1 MATAFFI
8 SHILLMKRLLLGLC
22 SGLLLISCNNS
33 DEYKAYLHNPELYS
47 QTVHELNTV
56 VMGNNFPPM
65 VASRN
70 YAYAAIAAYEVMAVG
85 YSDQY
90 ESLAGQLKGLSSISR
105 PVADSQVDYAL
116 AALLAYIKVGEAV
129 TFPEGSMQ
137 AYQDSILMMAR
148 KKGLPRQVEKASRLL
163 ADSVAASIIR
173 WSKKDNYLQTRGA
186 EKYTVKDI
194 PGRWIP
200 TPPMY
205 ASAVEPH
212 WKEIRPMVIDSAGL
226 FCPPAPPPF
235 NITDKKSEY
244 YQQVMKI
251 KNAVDSLTP
260 EQRHIAE
267 FWDDNPFKMN
277 VTGHVMF
284 GSKKFSPPGHWMGVI
299 GIAAKKAGYD
309 LPETIYAYAKTSIA
323 LFDAF
328 IQCWYVKY
336 TYNTIR
342 PETVINKYIDMNWRP
357 FLQTPA
363 FPEYTCGHST
373 ISSSA
378 AEALTSVFGDN
389 FAYTDSTELEFGIK
403 SRNFSSFRAAAIE
416 NNWARFYGGLH
427 FHNSCITSTEIG
439 KNVGQLVVSR
449 LRMKKKP

>member
-1 MATAFFI
+1 
-8 SHILLMKRLLLGLC
+8 MKKTLLGLAVVLC
-22 SGLLLISCNNS
+22 IFSCKNS
-33 DEYKAYLHNPELYS
+33 DEYKPFLHNPDLFS
-47 QTVHELNTV
+47 ATVHELNSV

-70 YAYAAIAAYEVMAVG
+70 YAYAAIAAYEVIAAA
-85 YSDQY
+85 YPDQY
-90 ESLAGQLKGLSSISR
+90 QSLGGQLNGLQPIHA
-105 PVADSQVDYAL
+105 PALTPEVDVEL
-116 AALLAYIKVGEAV
+116 ASLLAYMKVGESV

-137 AYQDSILMMAR
+137 VYADSILKVAR
-148 KKGLPRQVEKASRLL
+148 KKGLTDKIEKASRFF
-163 ADSVAASIIR
+163 ADSIGREIVR
-173 WSKKDNYLQTRGA
+173 WSKKDNYLETRGA

-194 PGRWIP
+194 PGRWVP

-205 ASAVEPH
+205 ASAAEPH
-212 WKEIRPMVIDSAGL
+212 WMEIRTMVIDSAGI
-226 FCPPAPPPF
+226 FDPAPPPVF
-235 NITDKKSEY
+235 NITDKNSKY
-244 YQQVMKI
+244 YQEVMAI

-260 EQRHIAE
+260 EQKHIAE

-284 GSKKFSPPGHWMGVI
+284 GSKKFSPAGHWMSVV
-299 GIAAKKAGYD
+299 GIAAQKAKSD
-309 LPETIYAYAKTSIA
+309 YATTVYATAKTAIA

-336 TYNTIR
+336 KHNTVR
-342 PETVINKYIDMNWRP
+342 PETVINKYIDINWRP
-357 FLQTPA
+357 YLQTPA

-378 AEALTSVFGDN
+378 AEALTNVFGDN

-403 SRNFSSFRAAAIE
+403 SRSFKSFRHAAEE

-427 FHNSCITSTEIG
+427 YHNSCIISTDIG
-439 KNVGQLVVSR
+439 QKVGQLVATR
-449 LRMKKKP
+449 LKMKK

>member
-1 MATAFFI
+1 
-8 SHILLMKRLLLGLC
+8 MKRLIAGLC
-22 SGLLLISCNNS
+22 VVICLFACKQNQ
-33 DEYKAYLHNPELYS
+33 DYKAYLHNPELFS

-65 VASRN
+65 VAARN
-70 YAYAAIAAYEVMAVG
+70 YVYGAVAAYEVMVSAYPDKYQSLVG
-85 YSDQY
+85 QVH
-90 ESLAGQLKGLSSISR
+90 GLKSISL
-105 PVADSQVDYAL
+105 PAANKEADPEL

-137 AYQDSILMMAR
+137 IYKDSILKIAR
-148 KKGLPRQVEKASRLL
+148 DKGLPENVEKASQLL
-163 ADSVAASIIR
+163 ADSVGTSIIR
-173 WSKKDNYLQTRGA
+173 WSKKDNYLETRGA

-200 TPPMY
+200 TPPLY
-205 ASAVEPH
+205 ASAAEPH
-212 WKEIRPMVIDSAGL
+212 WMEIRPMVIDSAGI
-226 FCPPAPPPF
+226 FAPPPPPDF
-235 NITDKKSEY
+235 NITDKNSKY
-244 YQQVMKI
+244 YAEVMKI
-251 KNAVDSLTP
+251 KVAVDSLTP
-260 EQRHIAE
+260 EQKHIAE

-284 GSKKFSPPGHWMGVI
+284 GSKKFSPSGHWMSVI
-299 GIAAKKAGYD
+299 GIAAKQAKLDYSN
-309 LPETIYAYAKTSIA
+309 TVYAFAKTSIA

-328 IQCWYVKY
+328 IECWYVKY
-336 TYNTIR
+336 KYNTVR
-342 PETVINKYIDMNWRP
+342 PETVINKYMDANWRP
-357 FLQTPA
+357 YLQTPA

-403 SRNFSSFRAAAIE
+403 NRSFKSFRAAAEE

-427 FHNSCITSTEIG
+427 FHNSCIVSTEIG
-439 KNVGQLVVSR
+439 RKVGQLVADR
-449 LRMKKKP
+449 LQMKKK

>member
-1 MATAFFI
+1 
-8 SHILLMKRLLLGLC
+8 
-22 SGLLLISCNNS
+22 
-33 DEYKAYLHNPELYS
+33 
-47 QTVHELNTV
+47 
-56 VMGNNFPPM
+56 MGNNFPPM
-65 VASRN
+65 VAARN
-70 YAYAAIAAYEVMAVG
+70 YVYAAIAAYEVMVVA
-85 YSDQY
+85 YPDQY
-90 ESLAGQLKGLSSISR
+90 QSLAGQVNGLTSISV
-105 PVADSQVDYAL
+105 PTANPLADPEL

-137 AYQDSILMMAR
+137 LYKDSILQVAR
-148 KKGLPRQVEKASRLL
+148 NKGLGKDVEKASQVL
-163 ADSVAASIIR
+163 ADSVSASIIR

-194 PGRWIP
+194 PGRWVP
-200 TPPMY
+200 TPPLY
-205 ASAVEPH
+205 ASAAEPH
-212 WKEIRPMVIDSAGL
+212 WKEIRPMVIDSAGI
-226 FCPPAPPPF
+226 FAPPPPPTF
-235 NITDKKSEY
+235 NITDKSSKY
-244 YQQVMKI
+244 YQEVMAI

-284 GSKKFSPPGHWMGVI
+284 GSKKFSPSGHWMSVI
-299 GIAAKKAGYD
+299 GIAAKQAHFDY
-309 LPETIYAYAKTSIA
+309 PATVYAFAKTSIA

-328 IQCWYVKY
+328 IECWFVKY
-336 TYNTIR
+336 RDNTVR

-378 AEALTSVFGDN
+378 AEALTSVFGDH

-403 SRNFSSFRAAAIE
+403 NRSFKSFRDAAIE

-427 FHNSCITSTEIG
+427 FHNSCIISTEVG
-439 KNVGQLVVSR
+439 RKVGQLVVDR
-449 LRMKKKP
+449 LKMKKK